1 MLIATQEIAVFA
13 TPYETLGIDVHSGA
27 QRWSQGKYP
36 QHLDQVDGDWEDGR
50 TIRIYAYHR
59 GRLVGVRDDGA
70 MTAIDIQTGRVVW
83 TQNQPPLR
91 PGRMSLSERWLI
103 YAATQDRR
111 TVICLIDA
119 ETGAWVDAITTA
131 ERSSVEDL
139 FLTLDGQAILVTS
152 QAISAFDLDTRLPRW
167 RTPTDGHLRR
177 ASLRLDLDALYFSD
191 DGRSVRKISL
201 DDGRLLWSSQQM
213 TRHGDHDLTVLKQD
227 ASIVVSTSSSIGAV
241 DELTGLTL
249 WNGTTRDQ
257 PNLVGRL
264 LTPGYALTIDR
275 PREENNEKESVAYF
289 YDLRNGS
296 GVIPREGGATKL
308 GDLKSVRAIMAVDGA
323 LLIQTGQTIQ
333 GWKQQ

>member
-1 MLIATQEIAVFA
+1 M
-13 TPYETLGIDVHSGA
+13 
-27 QRWSQGKYP
+27 R
-36 QHLDQVDGDWEDGR
+36 
-50 TIRIYAYHR
+50 
-59 GRLVGVRDDGA
+59 
-70 MTAIDIQTGRVVW
+70 
-83 TQNQPPLR
+83 
-91 PGRMSLSERWLI
+91 LSERWLI
-103 YAATQDRR
+103 YEATQDRR
-111 TVICLIDA
+111 AVICLIDA

-152 QAISAFDLDTRLPRW
+152 QAISAFDLDSRTPRW

-201 DDGRLLWSSQQM
+201 EDGRLLWSSQRM
-213 TRHGDHDLTVLKQD
+213 TRHSDHDLTVLKQD
-227 ASIVVSTSSSIGAV
+227 TSIVVSTSSSIGAV

-257 PNLVGRL
+257 PNLAARL

-275 PREENNEKESVAYF
+275 PREENNENESVAYF

-296 GVIPREGGATKL
+296 GVIPRRGGATKL
-308 GDLKSVRAIMAVDGA
+308 GDLKHVRAIMAVDGA

-333 GWKQQ
+333 GWKQE